1 MKLDLHMQIASYNI
15 LFDDEYVWRAI
26 SYRDSAG
33 KAISVIPSS
42 FHNWLKRLK
51 GI

>member
-33 KAISVIPSS
+33 KSHICHS
-42 FHNWLKRLK
+42 FFFPQLAEAT
-51 GI
+51 